1 MWLVQ
6 EEPRDTAY
14 NVRERGQGRPSKV
27 LLGLEL
33 LYSVSVRPLEGS
45 EQKGEMTVLDTNNI
59 ILTVMMKI
67 CRRRRA
73 LKGHQIGYCK
83 NPR

>member
-1 MWLVQ
+1 MGIQEKIKKLVWLVQ
-6 EEPRDTAY
+6 EEPRNTAY

-45 EQKGEMTVLDTNNI
+45 EQKGEMTVSNTNNI

-67 CRRRRA
+67 YQR
-73 LKGHQIGYCK
+73 
-83 NPR
+83 